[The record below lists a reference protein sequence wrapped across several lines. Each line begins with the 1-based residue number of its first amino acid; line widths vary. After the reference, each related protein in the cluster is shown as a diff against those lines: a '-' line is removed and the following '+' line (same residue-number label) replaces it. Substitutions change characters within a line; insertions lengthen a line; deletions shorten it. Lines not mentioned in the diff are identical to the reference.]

1 MEHNLR
7 GQFITDARG
16 EYAFYC
22 IKPTP
27 YPVPTDGPGGKLL
40 HLMDRQIMRPAHIHL
55 MVSITFSRC
64 SVVFAR
70 MTQSVILSQIHLTA
84 RQVRKEGYQPMTTQ
98 IYDADSDFLENDAV
112 FAVKGDLVVKFVP
125 RAGDT
130 KAKWELNYDVLLA
143 KQVTKSRL

>member
-1 MEHNLR
+1 
-7 GQFITDARG
+7 
-16 EYAFYC
+16 
-22 IKPTP
+22 
-27 YPVPTDGPGGKLL
+27 
-40 HLMDRQIMRPAHIHL
+40 
-55 MVSITFSRC
+55 
-64 SVVFAR
+64 
-70 MTQSVILSQIHLTA
+70 
-84 RQVRKEGYQPMTTQ
+84 MTTQ